1 MPYVRYVSV
10 LDFRNKLINNFNFLL
25 KMKQRALTMPDP
37 HLFTIA
43 TLTGHAHL
51 AVGNGY
57 SIVMDN
63 GPAREQ
69 GHGNELKRNGDLIGD
84 PFEISTIQREDFNA
98 HQSKIIGEDVIQA
111 NNLPSSRTLRGH
123 QV

>member
-1 MPYVRYVSV
+1 
-10 LDFRNKLINNFNFLL
+10 
-25 KMKQRALTMPDP
+25 MPDP

-43 TLTGHAHL
+43 TLTGHAHI
-51 AVGNGY
+51 AVGVGY

-69 GHGNELKRNGDLIGD
+69 GHGNELKKNGDIIGD
-84 PFEISTIQREDFNA
+84 PFEVSTIQREDFSA
-98 HQSKIIGEDVIQA
+98 HKSNILGEDVIQA
-111 NNLPSSRTLRGH
+111 NNLPSSRTPRGH

>member
-1 MPYVRYVSV
+1 
-10 LDFRNKLINNFNFLL
+10 
-25 KMKQRALTMPDP
+25 MKQRALTMPDP

-63 GPAREQ
+63 GPAREAS
-69 GHGNELKRNGDLIGD
+69 HGNELKKNADIIGD
-84 PFEISTIQREDFNA
+84 PFEISTIQREDFVA
-98 HQSKIIGEDVIQA
+98 HQSNVLGEDVLQA
-111 NNLPSSRTLRGH
+111 NNLPSSRTPRGH
-123 QV
+123 QVNFCISKLNEFVRSTIFGV